1 MQCVL
6 RARGKSQT
14 IRMDNTLDIS
24 PNAEMKGAEN
34 IQETAEHGKD
44 AVVSHVV
51 GAQ

>member
-1 MQCVL
+1 
-6 RARGKSQT
+6 
-14 IRMDNTLDIS
+14 MDNTHVIS
-24 PNAEMKGAEN
+24 PNAKMKGAEN